1 MNIFQWISDAPM
13 KRKLLLGTMSTC
25 MVALALACGALLWFQ
40 TVNFRKGFAAELKS
54 LGAIIAHNSTAP
66 LAFNDRKSGGE
77 VLAALKVNP
86 VVSSA
91 RIYDGDGKLFA
102 VFGKDVPAPGA
113 PMEVVFADGDANL
126 SVPIALEDAKA
137 GRLEIRAR
145 YADQY
150 NALLSLYAGVLAA
163 VLAGSLVVILL
174 MSSALQRLITG
185 PVVALAEV
193 ARRVSEEEDFT
204 ARAAEGGRDEVG
216 LLTRTFNRMLEQ
228 IQSRDTRL
236 LESRQRY
243 EVAVMG
249 SSDGLWDWDLLT
261 QAVYFSPRW
270 KNMLGYE
277 DGELQ
282 SSFEVFRGLLHPDDV
297 QRVLAAVD
305 TYLKAHEGSYKVE
318 FRARHKDGT
327 YRWIL
332 SRGAALRDELGNAVR
347 FAGSHTDVTE
357 RKQAEEQIV
366 RMQRELVD
374 ASRTAGKA
382 EVATGVLH
390 NVGNV
395 LNSVNVS
402 LGVIH
407 DKLDNSRVPRLGQ
420 VCDLLTQNRDCL
432 GAYLTSDPKGMKLPE
447 YLRTLSTS
455 LCKEHED
462 LKAEA
467 SSVLTRVDHIKQIV
481 ASQQSFAKQGGAT
494 EQLAPVGLFDE
505 ALQIQESAFNR
516 HHIQAFREN
525 TSEQWVVADRH
536 RALQILINLLG
547 NAKAAMSNLPLDQRR
562 LVLRV
567 EDGANG
573 RVRLSV
579 VDSGCGIP
587 KENLAKIFQHGFTT
601 KKEGHGFGLHSCANA
616 AAEMKGSLTVHSDG
630 PGTGATFTLELPSAP
645 ALRAAYASPRESA
658 TETLSKLSLP

>member
-1 MNIFQWISDAPM
+1 MSIPQWIRNSPI
-13 KRKLLLGTMSTC
+13 KRKLLLGTLSTC

-54 LGAIIAHNSTAP
+54 LGAIIAHNSSAP
-66 LAFNDRKSGGE
+66 LAFNDSKSGGE
-77 VLAALKVNP
+77 VLAALRVNP
-86 VVSSA
+86 AIRSA

-102 VFGKDVPAPGA
+102 VFGKDVPVAGA
-113 PMEVVFADGDANL
+113 PLEVVFADGAANL
-126 SVPIALEDAKA
+126 SIPIALEDAKH

-145 YADQY
+145 YADQF

-193 ARRVSEEEDFT
+193 ARRVSEDEDFT

-277 DGELQ
+277 DDEVQ
-282 SSFEVFRGLLHPDDV
+282 NSFEAFRGLLHPDDL

-305 TYLKAHEGSYKVE
+305 AYLKAREGSYKVE

-327 YRWIL
+327 HRWIL
-332 SRGAALRDELGNAVR
+332 SRGAALRDNLGNAVS

-357 RKQAEEQIV
+357 RKHAEEQIA

-395 LNSVNVS
+395 LNSVIVS
-402 LGVIH
+402 ASSVRRTIA
-407 DKLDNSRVPRLGQ
+407 NSRLEGLARAVALM
-420 VCDLLTQNRDCL
+420 N
-432 GAYLTSDPKGMKLPE
+432 
-447 YLRTLSTS
+447 
-455 LCKEHED
+455 EHED
-462 LKAEA
+462 DLPTFMGQDSRGKALRVYMNELVSA
-467 SSVLTRVDHIKQIV
+467 LVDLDRLSSSVDHITYVVATQQSHAGPSSVLEMAQPQELLEEALRLSGQAIVRHGVTVVRRYADVPAAPLNGRQAGCKQRW
-481 ASQQSFAKQGGAT
+481 GGARGCICGGVAAGAGGG
-494 EQLAPVGLFDE
+494 AP
-505 ALQIQESAFNR
+505 
-516 HHIQAFREN
+516 
-525 TSEQWVVADRH
+525 
-536 RALQILINLLG
+536 
-547 NAKAAMSNLPLDQRR
+547 
-562 LVLRV
+562 
-567 EDGANG
+567 
-573 RVRLSV
+573 
-579 VDSGCGIP
+579 GC
-587 KENLAKIFQHGFTT
+587 H
-601 KKEGHGFGLHSCANA
+601 CAERSA
-616 AAEMKGSLTVHSDG
+616 AAKSGD
-630 PGTGATFTLELPSAP
+630 A
-645 ALRAAYASPRESA
+645 
-658 TETLSKLSLP
+658 